1 MVELN
6 DDDGLE
12 LSAIWRGFPGFF
24 FFFFFFFFSLKWLLK
39 CFVALGFLLGWV
51 LKLDL

>member
-6 DDDGLE
+6 GDDGLE
-12 LSAIWRGFPGFF
+12 LSAIWSGFPG
-24 FFFFFFFFSLKWLLK
+24 FFFFFFSLKWLLK